1 MNYRTLENNYC
12 NAATGLLLCE
22 LRMWTMFFLSS
33 ILHVLNY
40 MIICRC
46 FLCFYIS
53 GCDCSV
59 FLVCLPWTKNLI
71 VYASP
76 FKDNFLQFFLRP
88 VTAMFIY
95 DVKLLLKLY
104 VYFVY
109 ADCVFPMYWFPSVLL
124 LANASPLSNFGGTCA
139 VKDLYD
145 LLRYCL
151 Y

>member
-1 MNYRTLENNYC
+1 MYFSGEGNTHTEDSLQLNELQNVREQLLQCC
-12 NAATGLLLCE
+12 NRLSAL
-22 LRMWTMFFLSS
+22 WIKNVDNVFLSS

-76 FKDNFLQFFLRP
+76 FKDNFLWFFLRP

-109 ADCVFPMYWFPSVLL
+109 ADCVFPMYWFPSVL
-124 LANASPLSNFGGTCA
+124 
-139 VKDLYD
+139 
-145 LLRYCL
+145 
-151 Y
+151 